1 MYKLFLA
8 IVLFADDI
16 CLLAPTC
23 AALEKLI
30 EMSANYCTNL
40 GLTYAKEVKSNGIRY
55 ILKIEIRSLVASTYM
70 PRRQQH

>member
-23 AALEKLI
+23 AALKKLI

-40 GLTYAKEVKSNGIRY
+40 GLTFNAKKS
-55 ILKIEIRSLVASTYM
+55 KVIEE
-70 PRRQQH
+70 

>member
-40 GLTYAKEVKSNGIRY
+40 GLTFNAKKS
-55 ILKIEIRSLVASTYM
+55 KVIEE
-70 PRRQQH
+70 